1 MSRHDEINASYKQ
14 LGNVGTMYD
23 GPALTRIFC
32 TNDNRCY
39 GSLPGIEFKRSG
51 TLGTGANRCD
61 FYLRKL

>member
-1 MSRHDEINASYKQ
+1 MSRHDEIKASYKQ
-14 LGNVGTMYD
+14 LGNVGTMY
-23 GPALTRIFC
+23 GCLELTRIFC